1 MAETTEVR
9 ISTEG
14 GWNCSVKAPW
24 HDSGGY
30 LQTHEDVA
38 LQEARHLRVGASVTV
53 LLTNGAGAEESRV
66 YRVMKIAGLTAVKR
80 IDGQRG
86 NYTG

>member
-30 LQTHEDVA
+30 L
-38 LQEARHLRVGASVTV
+38 
-53 LLTNGAGAEESRV
+53 V
-66 YRVMKIAGLTAVKR
+66 YRVMKIAGLSAVKR